1 MRAHEIFQRVDPPL
15 AAKIFTFLQNENKP
29 VYKAAIQGL
38 ANQRKLRAVFVERKP
53 PAERHAWMKEALSR
67 KISET
72 LAEHLLQAW
81 LVGAHRQMLCDFLD
95 AFAIPHDEDGT
106 AETIPPAPPKEKIA
120 GAVEQLLA
128 RHAAVHV
135 AVYLHAFQGMEGNEQ
150 WAPLGEIL
158 RQDARLALE
167 QPPRSSS

>member
-1 MRAHEIFQRVDPPL
+1 MRAHEIFQRLDAPL
-15 AAKIFTFLQNENKP
+15 AARIFTYLQNENKP
-29 VYKAAIQGL
+29 VSKAAIQGL

-67 KISET
+67 KISDT

-95 AFAIPHDEDGT
+95 AFEIPHAEDGT

-120 GAVEQLLA
+120 AAVERLLA
-128 RHAAVHV
+128 RYEAADV
-135 AVYLHAFQGMEGNEQ
+135 AVYLHAFQGMGSSEE

-158 RQDARLALE
+158 REDQRLAL
-167 QPPRSSS
+167 